1 MMIENKTKMVNRKYL
16 IPFIL
21 ITCLF
26 FMWGIPNN
34 LNGILIKQFM
44 KSFELS
50 ILEAS
55 LIQSV
60 FYIGYF
66 VFAFPAATIMQK
78 YGYKTGLI
86 GGLLLFAVG
95 CVLFWPAAIAGSY
108 AFFLFCLFIIA
119 SGLTFLETGANPFI
133 VQSGDEETAEQRLN
147 LAQAFNPLGSIFG
160 VIIGTVFIFSGVE
173 LSGETIAEMKE
184 AGKYTAYL
192 EVETLRVVTP
202 YLFLAV
208 FACIWAILLWKIKLP
223 EQQTT
228 KEQATRIGDSLKIL
242 LKNKEFMKGALALFL
257 YVGTQVGT
265 WSFFILYVQQY
276 AGITEKTAGYMLSA
290 TLVAFTLGR
299 LSATW
304 LMKLVK
310 PVRLMAFYSLINIIL
325 TICCI
330 LMPGVF
336 GTWCLLS
343 TSFFMS
349 LMYPT
354 IFASSLK
361 GLGEH
366 TKIGSSVM
374 VMNILG
380 GAVVT
385 PLMGVIQKISNVAIS
400 MILPSIA
407 YMYIFYY
414 SIKKSS

>member
-1 MMIENKTKMVNRKYL
+1 M
-16 IPFIL
+16 
-21 ITCLF
+21 LF
-26 FMWGIPNN
+26 P
-34 LNGILIKQFM
+34 
-44 KSFELS
+44 
-50 ILEAS
+50 
-55 LIQSV
+55 
-60 FYIGYF
+60 
-66 VFAFPAATIMQK
+66 
-78 YGYKTGLI
+78 
-86 GGLLLFAVG
+86 
-95 CVLFWPAAIAGSY
+95 
-108 AFFLFCLFIIA
+108 FCLFIIA

-133 VQSGDEETAEQRLN
+133 VQLGDEETAEQRLN

-184 AGKYTAYL
+184 AGEYTAYL

-242 LKNKEFMKGALALFL
+242 LNNKEFMKGALALFL
-257 YVGTQVGT
+257 YVGAQVGT

-276 AGITEKTAGYMLSA
+276 AGMTEKTAGYMLSA

-354 IFASSLK
+354 ILHQA
-361 GLGEH
+361 
-366 TKIGSSVM
+366 
-374 VMNILG
+374 
-380 GAVVT
+380 
-385 PLMGVIQKISNVAIS
+385 
-400 MILPSIA
+400 
-407 YMYIFYY
+407 
-414 SIKKSS
+414 